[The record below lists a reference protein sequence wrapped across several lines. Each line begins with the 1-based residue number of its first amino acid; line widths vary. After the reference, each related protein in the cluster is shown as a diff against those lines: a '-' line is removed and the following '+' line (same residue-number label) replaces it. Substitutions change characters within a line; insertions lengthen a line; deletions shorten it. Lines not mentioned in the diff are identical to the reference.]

1 MIIRTNIVILPT
13 ENKNMQDRLSC
24 NRNTKE
30 EATSGKKMKKT
41 LLSAAL
47 ACAAILSANAGGMLT
62 NTNQSVSFLRNPAR
76 DGAIGID
83 GVYSNPAGV
92 AMMGE
97 GKWLSV
103 NWQAAWQT
111 RTIQTTN
118 PVFELSKDFNGQP
131 QEYEGKASAP
141 FVPSVQAVWN
151 KGRWSWQFNF
161 SVTGGGG
168 KCEFANG
175 LGSFEGA
182 VGQIAAGLLQ
192 FGSKA
197 GLPSAMVTSGYDCNS
212 YMQGKQY
219 YFGFTLGTAYKVTDN
234 FSVYGGI
241 RILYGSASYKAKI
254 DNIRVITAANPDGV
268 DFGQYYDYIKT
279 YITGAATQYEQAIAT
294 YARAGQEVPVDIIN
308 GYTSVR
314 KLQAVESYRE
324 GVNLQSDQSGVGF
337 APILGADLKLNKFNF
352 AVKYEFR
359 TKMNMEN
366 KSTVKEAH
374 AIDAVNQF
382 RDGTSIREDQPS
394 LLSFG
399 VQYSPID
406 QVRISAGYHHFYD
419 KAAKKTYYKM
429 NEVGVSTRYDNK
441 NDMLKSGTNEYLGG
455 AEWDVTKKL
464 TVSGGFQITRYGNT
478 DEYINDISFV
488 VNSWS
493 YGLGLKYQITDKVA
507 VNAAYFKTCYDDY
520 TTKVDETGIQNS
532 FTRSNRVGAIGIDIA
547 F

>member
-1 MIIRTNIVILPT
+1 MIKKIVF
-13 ENKNMQDRLSC
+13 
-24 NRNTKE
+24 
-30 EATSGKKMKKT
+30 A
-41 LLSAAL
+41 AAL
-47 ACAAILSANAGGMLT
+47 GCAAFTNGFAGGILT
-62 NTNQSVSFLRNPAR
+62 NTNQNVAFLRNPAR

-83 GVYSNPAGV
+83 GTYSNPAGV
-92 AMMGE
+92 AFLDE
-97 GKWLSV
+97 GTHLSI

-111 RTIQTTN
+111 RTIETTN
-118 PVFELSKDFNGQP
+118 PVFTLSKDFNGQP
-131 QEYEGKASAP
+131 QTYEGKASAP
-141 FVPSVQAVWN
+141 FIPSVQAAYN
-151 KGRWSWQFNF
+151 KDRWSFQFNF

-182 VGQIAAGLLQ
+182 VGQIAAGLNQ
-192 FGSKA
+192 FGVAA
-197 GLPSAMVTSGYDCNS
+197 GLPNAVICNGYDCSS

-219 YFGFTLGTAYKVTDN
+219 YFGFTMGAAYKVTDN

-241 RILYGSASYKAKI
+241 RVLYGSATYKAKI
-254 DNIRVITAANPDGV
+254 DNIKVITAATPEGM
-268 DFGQYYDYIKT
+268 DFGQYYDQLKPYID
-279 YITGAATQYEQAIAT
+279 AAAQVSPAA
-294 YARAGQEVPVDIIN
+294 
-308 GYTSVR
+308 R

-337 APILGADLKLNKFNF
+337 APILGADLKLGKLNL

-374 AIDAVNQF
+374 AIDAVNVY

-394 LLSFG
+394 LLAFG
-399 VQYSPID
+399 VQYSPIKC
-406 QVRISAGYHHFYD
+406 VRINAGYHHFYD

-429 NEVGVSTRYDNK
+429 NEAGVSTRYDNK
-441 NDMLKSGTNEYLGG
+441 NDMLANGTNEYLGG
-455 AEWDVTKKL
+455 AEWDITKKL
-464 TVSGGFQITRYGNT
+464 TASAGFQITRYGNT

-493 YGLGLKYQITDKVA
+493 YGLGVKYQVTDKIA
-507 VNAAYFKTCYDDY
+507 INAAYFKTCYDKY
-520 TTKVDETGIQNS
+520 TTALDANGVQNT
-532 FTRSNRVGAIGIDIA
+532 FTRSNRVGAIGVDID

>member
-1 MIIRTNIVILPT
+1 MIKKIVF
-13 ENKNMQDRLSC
+13 
-24 NRNTKE
+24 
-30 EATSGKKMKKT
+30 A
-41 LLSAAL
+41 AAL
-47 ACAAILSANAGGMLT
+47 GCAAFTNGFAGGILT
-62 NTNQSVSFLRNPAR
+62 NTNQNVAFLRNPAR

-83 GVYSNPAGV
+83 GTYSNPAGV
-92 AMMGE
+92 AFLDE
-97 GKWLSV
+97 GTHLSI

-111 RTIQTTN
+111 RTIETTN
-118 PVFELSKDFNGQP
+118 PVFTLSKDFNGQP
-131 QEYEGKASAP
+131 QTYEGKASAP
-141 FVPSVQAVWN
+141 FIPSVQAAYN
-151 KGRWSWQFNF
+151 KDRWSFQFNF

-182 VGQIAAGLLQ
+182 VGQIAAGLNQ
-192 FGSKA
+192 FGVVA
-197 GLPSAMVTSGYDCNS
+197 GLPNPVICNGYDCNS

-219 YFGFTLGTAYKVTDN
+219 YFGFTMGAAYKVTDN

-241 RILYGSASYKAKI
+241 RVLYGSATYKAKI
-254 DNIRVITAANPDGV
+254 DNIKVITAATPEGM
-268 DFGQYYDYIKT
+268 DFGQYYDQLKPYID
-279 YITGAATQYEQAIAT
+279 AAAQVSPAA
-294 YARAGQEVPVDIIN
+294 
-308 GYTSVR
+308 R

-337 APILGADLKLNKFNF
+337 APILGADLKLGKFNL

-374 AIDAVNQF
+374 AIDAVNVF

-394 LLSFG
+394 LLAFG
-399 VQYSPID
+399 VQYSPIEC
-406 QVRISAGYHHFYD
+406 VRINAGYHHFYD

-429 NEVGVSTRYDNK
+429 NEAGVSTRYDNK
-441 NDMLKSGTNEYLGG
+441 NDMLANGTNEYLGG
-455 AEWDVTKKL
+455 AEWDITKKL
-464 TVSGGFQITRYGNT
+464 TASAGFQITRYGNT

-493 YGLGLKYQITDKVA
+493 YGLGVKYQMTDKIA
-507 VNAAYFKTCYDDY
+507 INAAYFKTCYDKY
-520 TTKVDETGIQNS
+520 TTALDANGVQNT
-532 FTRSNRVGAIGIDIA
+532 FTRSNRVGAIGVDID

>member
-1 MIIRTNIVILPT
+1 MIKKIVF
-13 ENKNMQDRLSC
+13 
-24 NRNTKE
+24 
-30 EATSGKKMKKT
+30 A
-41 LLSAAL
+41 AAL
-47 ACAAILSANAGGMLT
+47 GCAAFTNGFAGGILT
-62 NTNQSVSFLRNPAR
+62 NTNQNVAFLRNPAR

-83 GVYSNPAGV
+83 GTYSNPAGV
-92 AMMGE
+92 AFLDE
-97 GKWLSV
+97 GTHLSI

-111 RTIQTTN
+111 RTIETTN
-118 PVFELSKDFNGQP
+118 PVFTLSKDFNGQP
-131 QEYEGKASAP
+131 QTYEGKASAP
-141 FVPSVQAVWN
+141 FIPSVQAAYN
-151 KGRWSWQFNF
+151 KDRWSFQFNF

-182 VGQIAAGLLQ
+182 VGQIAAGLNQ
-192 FGSKA
+192 FGVAA
-197 GLPSAMVTSGYDCNS
+197 GLPNAVICNGYDCNS

-219 YFGFTLGTAYKVTDN
+219 YFGFTMGAAYKVTDN

-241 RILYGSASYKAKI
+241 RVLYGSATYKAKI
-254 DNIRVITAANPDGV
+254 DNIKVITAATPEGM
-268 DFGQYYDYIKT
+268 DFGQYYDQLKPYID
-279 YITGAATQYEQAIAT
+279 AAAQVSPAAK
-294 YARAGQEVPVDIIN
+294 
-308 GYTSVR
+308 

-337 APILGADLKLNKFNF
+337 APILGADLKLGKFNL

-374 AIDAVNQF
+374 AIDAVNVF

-394 LLSFG
+394 LLAFG
-399 VQYSPID
+399 VQYSPIEC
-406 QVRISAGYHHFYD
+406 VRINAGYHHFYD

-429 NEVGVSTRYDNK
+429 NEAGVSTRYDNK
-441 NDMLKSGTNEYLGG
+441 NDMLANGTNEYLGG
-455 AEWDVTKKL
+455 AEWDITKKL
-464 TVSGGFQITRYGNT
+464 TASAGFQITRYGNT

-493 YGLGLKYQITDKVA
+493 YGLGVKYQVTDKIA
-507 VNAAYFKTCYDDY
+507 INAAYFKTCYDKY
-520 TTKVDETGIQNS
+520 TTAIDANGVQNT
-532 FTRSNRVGAIGIDIA
+532 FTRSNRVGAIGVDID

>member
-1 MIIRTNIVILPT
+1 MHI
-13 ENKNMQDRLSC
+13 ENKNAQIEQSIYLKRM
-24 NRNTKE
+24 T
-30 EATSGKKMKKT
+30 KKT
-41 LLSAAL
+41 IITVAL
-47 ACAAILSANAGGMLT
+47 AAATFTSSHAGGILT
-62 NTNQSVSFLRNPAR
+62 NTNQSVAFLRNPAR
-76 DGAIGID
+76 EGAIAID

-92 AMMGE
+92 ALLGE
-97 GKWLSV
+97 GKYVSI

-118 PVFELSKDFNGQP
+118 PVFQLSKDFDGQP
-131 QEYEGKASAP
+131 QTYEGKASAP
-141 FVPSVQAVWN
+141 FVPSVQAAYN
-151 KGRWSWQFNF
+151 TGKWSFQFNF

-182 VGQIAAGLLQ
+182 VGQIAAGLRQ
-192 FGSKA
+192 FGV
-197 GLPSAMVTSGYDCNS
+197 GLQAQGYPFPDAMLTSGYDCSS
-212 YMQGKQY
+212 YMQGKQF
-219 YFGFTLGTAYKVTDN
+219 YFGFTMGAAYKVTDN
-234 FSVYGGI
+234 FSIYGGL
-241 RILYGSASYKAKI
+241 RVLYGSATYKAKI
-254 DNIRVITAANPDGV
+254 DNIKVITAATPQGV
-268 DFGQYYDYIKT
+268 DFGQYYDQIKPYIN
-279 YITGAATQYEQAIAT
+279 GVAQNYETAIAGYT
-294 YARAGQEVPVDIIN
+294 AAGVAVPQNIID
-308 GYTSVR
+308 GYTSIK

-337 APILGADLKLNKFNF
+337 APILGADLKLDKFNF

-374 AIDAVNQF
+374 AIDAVNVF

-394 LLSFG
+394 LLAFG
-399 VQYSPID
+399 VQYSPVEC
-406 QVRISAGYHHFYD
+406 VRVNAGYHHFYD

-429 NEVGVSTRYDNK
+429 NEAGVSTRYDNK

-478 DEYINDISFV
+478 DEYINDISYV
-488 VNSWS
+488 VDSWS

-507 VNAAYFKTCYDDY
+507 INAAYFKTCYDDY
-520 TTKVDETGIQNS
+520 TTNMDATGVQNN
-532 FTRSNRVGAIGIDIA
+532 FTRSNRVGAIGIDIN

>member
-1 MIIRTNIVILPT
+1 MNEQIIKRMT
-13 ENKNMQDRLSC
+13 
-24 NRNTKE
+24 
-30 EATSGKKMKKT
+30 KKT
-41 LLSAAL
+41 LLIAAL
-47 ACAAILSANAGGMLT
+47 SCAALSDATAGGILT

-97 GKWLSV
+97 GKYLSI

-111 RTIQTTN
+111 RTIDTWN
-118 PVFELSKDFNGQP
+118 PVFQLSKDFNGQP
-131 QEYEGKASAP
+131 QRYEGNAKAP
-141 FVPSVQAVWN
+141 FIPSVQAAYN
-151 KGRWSWQFNF
+151 TGKWSFQFNF

-168 KCEFANG
+168 KCEFSDG

-182 VGQIAAGLLQ
+182 VGQIAAGLRQ
-192 FGSKA
+192 FGVA
-197 GLPSAMVTSGYDCNS
+197 LQNQGYPFPNAMITNGYDCQS

-219 YFGFTLGTAYKVTDN
+219 YFGFTVGAAYKVTDYL
-234 FSVYGGI
+234 SLYGGI
-241 RILYGSASYKAKI
+241 RILYGSATYKAKI
-254 DNIRVITAANPDGV
+254 DNIKVINAAYPNGV
-268 DFGQYYDYIKT
+268 DFGAYYDQLKP
-279 YITGAATQYEQAIAT
+279 YITTAAQNYETAIAT
-294 YARAGQEVPVDIIN
+294 YASAGQEIPQNIID

-394 LLSFG
+394 LLAFG
-399 VQYSPID
+399 VQYTPVQCI
-406 QVRISAGYHHFYD
+406 RINAGYHHFYD
-419 KAAKKTYYKM
+419 KAAKKTFYKM

-441 NDMLKSGTNEYLGG
+441 NDQLKSGTNEYLGG
-455 AEWDVTKKL
+455 AEWDITKKL
-464 TVSGGFQITRYGNT
+464 TASAGFQITRYGNT

-488 VNSWS
+488 VDSWS
-493 YGLGLKYQITDKVA
+493 YGLGVKYQVTDKIA
-507 VNAAYFKTCYDDY
+507 INAAYFKTCYDDY
-520 TTKVDETGIQNS
+520 ATQESAEGIKNT
-532 FTRSNRVGAIGIDIA
+532 FTRSNRVGAIGVDIT

>member
-1 MIIRTNIVILPT
+1 MT
-13 ENKNMQDRLSC
+13 
-24 NRNTKE
+24 
-30 EATSGKKMKKT
+30 KKT
-41 LLSAAL
+41 IITVAL
-47 ACAAILSANAGGMLT
+47 AAATFTSSHAGGILT
-62 NTNQSVSFLRNPAR
+62 NTNQSVAFLRNPAR
-76 DGAIGID
+76 EGAIAID

-92 AMMGE
+92 ALLGE
-97 GKWLSV
+97 GKYVSI

-118 PVFELSKDFNGQP
+118 PVFQLSKDFDGQP
-131 QEYEGKASAP
+131 QTYEGKASAP
-141 FVPSVQAVWN
+141 FVPSVQAAYN
-151 KGRWSWQFNF
+151 TGKWSFQFNF

-182 VGQIAAGLLQ
+182 VGQIAAGLRQ
-192 FGSKA
+192 FGV
-197 GLPSAMVTSGYDCNS
+197 GLQAQGYPFPDAMLTNGYDCSS
-212 YMQGKQY
+212 YMQGKQF
-219 YFGFTLGTAYKVTDN
+219 YFGFTMGAAYKVTDN
-234 FSVYGGI
+234 FSVYGGL
-241 RILYGSASYKAKI
+241 RVLYGSATYKAKI
-254 DNIRVITAANPDGV
+254 DNIKVITAATPQGV
-268 DFGQYYDYIKT
+268 DFGQYYDQIKPYIN
-279 YITGAATQYEQAIAT
+279 GVAQNYETAIAGYT
-294 YARAGQEVPVDIIN
+294 AAGVAVPQNIID
-308 GYTSVR
+308 GYTSIR

-337 APILGADLKLNKFNF
+337 APILGADLKLDKFNF

-374 AIDAVNQF
+374 AIDAVNVF

-394 LLSFG
+394 LLAFG
-399 VQYSPID
+399 VQYSPVEC
-406 QVRISAGYHHFYD
+406 VRVNAGYHHFYD

-429 NEVGVSTRYDNK
+429 NEAGVSTRYDNK

-478 DEYINDISFV
+478 DEYINDISYV
-488 VNSWS
+488 VDSWS

-520 TTKVDETGIQNS
+520 TTNMDATGVQNN
-532 FTRSNRVGAIGIDIA
+532 FTRSNRVGAIGIDIN

>member
-1 MIIRTNIVILPT
+1 M
-13 ENKNMQDRLSC
+13 
-24 NRNTKE
+24 TK
-30 EATSGKKMKKT
+30 K
-41 LLSAAL
+41 LLFCAAL
-47 ACAAILSANAGGMLT
+47 LCAASGTAFAGGILT
-62 NTNQSVSFLRNPAR
+62 NTNQNVAFLRNPAR

-83 GVYSNPAGV
+83 GTYSNPAGV
-92 AMMGE
+92 AFMEDGTHV
-97 GKWLSV
+97 SI
-103 NWQAAWQT
+103 NWQMAWQT
-111 RTIQTTN
+111 RSIDTEN

-131 QEYEGKASAP
+131 QHYEGKAYAP
-141 FVPSVQAVWN
+141 FIPSVQAAYN
-151 KGRWSWQFNF
+151 KDRWSLQFNF

-168 KCEFANG
+168 KCEFSNG

-182 VGQIAAGLLQ
+182 VGQIAAGLNQ
-192 FGSKA
+192 FGVMA
-197 GLPSAMVTSGYDCNS
+197 GLPNPIICNGYDCNS

-219 YFGFTLGTAYKVTDN
+219 YFGFTMGAAYKVTDN

-241 RILYGSASYKAKI
+241 RVLYGSATYKAKI
-254 DNIRVITAANPDGV
+254 DNIKVINGMYPDGV
-268 DFGQYYDYIKT
+268 DFGQYYDQLKPYID
-279 YITGAATQYEQAIAT
+279 AAAQVSPAA
-294 YARAGQEVPVDIIN
+294 
-308 GYTSVR
+308 R

-337 APILGADLKLNKFNF
+337 APILGADLKLDKFNF

-382 RDGTSIREDQPS
+382 RDGTKIREDQPS
-394 LLSFG
+394 LLAFG
-399 VQYSPID
+399 VQYTPIKS
-406 QVRISAGYHHFYD
+406 VRINAGYHHFYD

-441 NDMLKSGTNEYLGG
+441 NDQLKSGTNEYLGG
-455 AEWDVTKKL
+455 AEWDITKRL
-464 TVSGGFQITRYGNT
+464 TASAGFQITRYGNT

-488 VNSWS
+488 VDSWS
-493 YGLGLKYQITDKVA
+493 YGLGVKYQVTDKIA

-520 TTKVDETGIQNS
+520 TTAVDANGVQNS
-532 FTRSNRVGAIGIDIA
+532 FTRSNRVGAIGVDIK

>member
-1 MIIRTNIVILPT
+1 MT
-13 ENKNMQDRLSC
+13 
-24 NRNTKE
+24 
-30 EATSGKKMKKT
+30 KKT
-41 LLSAAL
+41 IITVAL
-47 ACAAILSANAGGMLT
+47 AAATFTSSHAGGILT
-62 NTNQSVSFLRNPAR
+62 NTNQSVAFLRNPAR
-76 DGAIGID
+76 EGAIAID

-92 AMMGE
+92 ALLGE
-97 GKWLSV
+97 GKYVSI

-118 PVFELSKDFNGQP
+118 PVFQLSKDFDGQP
-131 QEYEGKASAP
+131 QTYEGKASAP
-141 FVPSVQAVWN
+141 FVPSVQAAYN
-151 KGRWSWQFNF
+151 TGKWSFQFNF

-182 VGQIAAGLLQ
+182 VGQIAAGLRQ
-192 FGSKA
+192 FGV
-197 GLPSAMVTSGYDCNS
+197 GLQAQGYPFPDAMLTSGYDCSS
-212 YMQGKQY
+212 YMQGKQF
-219 YFGFTLGTAYKVTDN
+219 YFGFTMGAAYKITDN
-234 FSVYGGI
+234 FSVYGGL
-241 RILYGSASYKAKI
+241 RVLYGSATYKAKI
-254 DNIRVITAANPDGV
+254 DNIKVITAATPQGV
-268 DFGQYYDYIKT
+268 DFGQYYDQIKPYIN
-279 YITGAATQYEQAIAT
+279 GVAQNYETAIAGYT
-294 YARAGQEVPVDIIN
+294 AAGVAVPQNIID
-308 GYTSVR
+308 GYTSIK

-337 APILGADLKLNKFNF
+337 APILGADLKLDKFNF

-374 AIDAVNQF
+374 AIDAVNVF

-394 LLSFG
+394 LLAFG
-399 VQYSPID
+399 VQYSPVEC
-406 QVRISAGYHHFYD
+406 VRVNAGYHHFYD

-429 NEVGVSTRYDNK
+429 NEAGVSTRYDNK

-478 DEYINDISFV
+478 DEYINDISYV
-488 VNSWS
+488 VDSWS

-520 TTKVDETGIQNS
+520 TTNMDATGVQNN
-532 FTRSNRVGAIGIDIA
+532 FTRSNRVGAIGIDIN

>member
-1 MIIRTNIVILPT
+1 M
-13 ENKNMQDRLSC
+13 
-24 NRNTKE
+24 TKKLLFCV
-30 EATSGKKMKKT
+30 A
-41 LLSAAL
+41 LLSAVSGTAL
-47 ACAAILSANAGGMLT
+47 AGGILT
-62 NTNQSVSFLRNPAR
+62 NTNQNVAFLRNPAR

-83 GVYSNPAGV
+83 GTYSNPAGV
-92 AMMGE
+92 AFMDE
-97 GKWLSV
+97 GTHLSI

-111 RTIQTTN
+111 RTIETTN
-118 PVFELSKDFNGQP
+118 PVFTMSKDFNGQP
-131 QEYEGKASAP
+131 QHYEGKASAP
-141 FVPSVQAVWN
+141 FIPSVQAAYN
-151 KGRWSWQFNF
+151 KGKWSLQFNF

-182 VGQIAAGLLQ
+182 VGQIAAGLNQ
-192 FGSKA
+192 FG
-197 GLPSAMVTSGYDCNS
+197 GELQRQGYPFPDAMLTRGYDCNS

-219 YFGFTLGTAYKVTDN
+219 YFGFTMGAAYKVTDN

-241 RILYGSASYKAKI
+241 RVLYGSATYKAKI
-254 DNIRVITAANPDGV
+254 DNIKVITAVTPEGM
-268 DFGQYYDYIKT
+268 DFGQYYDQLKPYID
-279 YITGAATQYEQAIAT
+279 AAAQVSPAA
-294 YARAGQEVPVDIIN
+294 
-308 GYTSVR
+308 R

-337 APILGADLKLNKFNF
+337 APILGADLKLDKFNF

-374 AIDAVNQF
+374 AIDAVNVF

-394 LLSFG
+394 LLAFG
-399 VQYSPID
+399 VQYTPVEC
-406 QVRISAGYHHFYD
+406 VRINAGYHHFYD

-441 NDMLKSGTNEYLGG
+441 NSLLDKGTDEYLGG
-455 AEWDVTKKL
+455 AEWDITKKL
-464 TVSGGFQITRYGNT
+464 TASAGFQITRYGNT

-488 VNSWS
+488 VDSWS
-493 YGLGLKYQITDKVA
+493 YGLGVKYKVTDKIA
-507 VNAAYFKTCYDDY
+507 INAAYFKTCYDDY
-520 TTKVDETGIQNS
+520 TTAVDANGVQNS
-532 FTRSNRVGAIGIDIA
+532 FTRSNRVGAIGVDIK

>member
-1 MIIRTNIVILPT
+1 M
-13 ENKNMQDRLSC
+13 
-24 NRNTKE
+24 TKKLLFCV
-30 EATSGKKMKKT
+30 A
-41 LLSAAL
+41 LLSAVSGTAL
-47 ACAAILSANAGGMLT
+47 AGGILT
-62 NTNQSVSFLRNPAR
+62 NTNQNVAFLRNPAR

-92 AMMGE
+92 AFMEE
-97 GKWLSV
+97 GTHLSI

-111 RTIQTTN
+111 RTIETTN
-118 PVFELSKDFNGQP
+118 PVFTMSKDFNGQP
-131 QEYEGKASAP
+131 QHYEGKASAP
-141 FVPSVQAVWN
+141 FIPSVQAAYN
-151 KGRWSWQFNF
+151 KGKWSLQFNF

-168 KCEFANG
+168 KCEFSNG

-182 VGQIAAGLLQ
+182 VGQIAAGLRQ
-192 FGSKA
+192 FGVSA
-197 GLPSAMVTSGYDCNS
+197 GLPAAIVTSGYDCNS

-219 YFGFTLGTAYKVTDN
+219 YFGFTMGAAYKVTDN
-234 FSVYGGI
+234 LSVYGGI
-241 RILYGSASYKAKI
+241 RVLYGSATYKAKI
-254 DNIRVITAANPDGV
+254 DNIKVINGMNPDGV
-268 DFGQYYDYIKT
+268 DFGEYYDQIKP
-279 YITGAATQYEQAIAT
+279 YITGAAQNYEAAIAA
-294 YARAGQEVPVDIIN
+294 YARAGQEIPAEIIN

-337 APILGADLKLNKFNF
+337 APILGADLKLDKFNF

-374 AIDAVNQF
+374 AIDAVNVF

-394 LLSFG
+394 LLAFG
-399 VQYSPID
+399 VQYTPVKC
-406 QVRISAGYHHFYD
+406 VRINAGYHHFYD

-441 NDMLKSGTNEYLGG
+441 NSLLDKGTDEYLGG
-455 AEWDVTKKL
+455 AEWDITKKL
-464 TVSGGFQITRYGNT
+464 TASAGFQVTRYGNT

-488 VNSWS
+488 VDSWS
-493 YGLGLKYQITDKVA
+493 YGLGVKYQVTDKIA
-507 VNAAYFKTCYDDY
+507 INAAYFKTCYDDY
-520 TTKVDETGIQNS
+520 TTAVDANGVQNS
-532 FTRSNRVGAIGIDIA
+532 FTRSNRVGAIGVDIK

>member
-1 MIIRTNIVILPT
+1 M
-13 ENKNMQDRLSC
+13 
-24 NRNTKE
+24 TKKLLFCV
-30 EATSGKKMKKT
+30 A
-41 LLSAAL
+41 LLSAVSGTAL
-47 ACAAILSANAGGMLT
+47 AGGILT
-62 NTNQSVSFLRNPAR
+62 NTNQNVAFLRNPAR

-92 AMMGE
+92 AFMDE
-97 GKWLSV
+97 GTHLSI

-111 RTIQTTN
+111 RTIETTN
-118 PVFELSKDFNGQP
+118 PVFTMSKDFNGQP
-131 QEYEGKASAP
+131 QHYEGKASAP
-141 FVPSVQAVWN
+141 FIPSVQAAYN

-168 KCEFANG
+168 KCEFGNG

-182 VGQIAAGLLQ
+182 VGQIAAGLRQ
-192 FGSKA
+192 FGVSA
-197 GLPSAMVTSGYDCNS
+197 GLPAAVVTSGYDCNS

-219 YFGFTLGTAYKVTDN
+219 YFGFTMGAAYKVTDN
-234 FSVYGGI
+234 LSVYGGI
-241 RILYGSASYKAKI
+241 RVLYGSATYKAKI
-254 DNIRVITAANPDGV
+254 DNIKVINGMNPDGV
-268 DFGQYYDYIKT
+268 DFGEYYDQIKP
-279 YITGAATQYEQAIAT
+279 YITGAAQNYEAAM
-294 YARAGQEVPVDIIN
+294 AAGYELSPEDMSKYMSI
-308 GYTSVR
+308 R

-374 AIDAVNQF
+374 AIDAVNVF

-394 LLSFG
+394 LLAFG
-399 VQYSPID
+399 VQYTPVEC
-406 QVRISAGYHHFYD
+406 VRINAGYHHFYD

-441 NDMLKSGTNEYLGG
+441 NSLLDKGTDEYLGG
-455 AEWDVTKKL
+455 AEWDITKKL
-464 TVSGGFQITRYGNT
+464 TASAGFQITRYGNT

-488 VNSWS
+488 VDSWS
-493 YGLGLKYQITDKVA
+493 YGLGVKYKVTDKIA
-507 VNAAYFKTCYDDY
+507 INAAYFKTCYDDY
-520 TTKVDETGIQNS
+520 TTAVDANGVQNS
-532 FTRSNRVGAIGIDIA
+532 FTRSNRVGAIGVDIK

>member
-1 MIIRTNIVILPT
+1 M
-13 ENKNMQDRLSC
+13 
-24 NRNTKE
+24 TKKLLFCV
-30 EATSGKKMKKT
+30 A
-41 LLSAAL
+41 LLSAVSGTAL
-47 ACAAILSANAGGMLT
+47 AGGILT
-62 NTNQSVSFLRNPAR
+62 NTNQNVAFLRNPAR

-92 AMMGE
+92 AFMDE
-97 GKWLSV
+97 GTHLSI

-111 RTIQTTN
+111 RTIETTN
-118 PVFELSKDFNGQP
+118 PVFTMSKDFNGQP
-131 QEYEGKASAP
+131 QHYEGKASAP
-141 FVPSVQAVWN
+141 FIPSVQAAYN
-151 KGRWSWQFNF
+151 KGKWSLQFNF
-161 SVTGGGG
+161 SITGGGG
-168 KCEFANG
+168 KCEFGNG

-182 VGQIAAGLLQ
+182 VGQIAAGLRQ
-192 FGSKA
+192 FGVSA
-197 GLPSAMVTSGYDCNS
+197 GLPAAVVTSGYDCNS

-219 YFGFTLGTAYKVTDN
+219 YFGFTMGAAYKVTDN

-241 RILYGSASYKAKI
+241 RVLYGSATYKAKI
-254 DNIRVITAANPDGV
+254 DNIKVINGMNPDGV
-268 DFGQYYDYIKT
+268 DFGEYYDQIKP
-279 YITGAATQYEQAIAT
+279 YITGAAQNYEAAIAA
-294 YARAGQEVPVDIIN
+294 YARAGQEIPAEIIN

-337 APILGADLKLNKFNF
+337 APILGADLKLDKFNF

-374 AIDAVNQF
+374 AIDAVNVF

-394 LLSFG
+394 LLAFG
-399 VQYSPID
+399 VQYTPVEC
-406 QVRISAGYHHFYD
+406 VRINVGYHHFYD

-441 NDMLKSGTNEYLGG
+441 NSLLDKGTDEYLGG
-455 AEWDVTKKL
+455 AEWDITKKL
-464 TVSGGFQITRYGNT
+464 TASAGFQITRYGNT

-488 VNSWS
+488 VDSWS
-493 YGLGLKYQITDKVA
+493 YGLGVKYKVTDKIA
-507 VNAAYFKTCYDDY
+507 INAAYFKTCYDDY
-520 TTKVDETGIQNS
+520 TTAVDANGVQNS
-532 FTRSNRVGAIGIDIA
+532 FTRSNRVGAIGVDIK

>member
-1 MIIRTNIVILPT
+1 MIKKIVF
-13 ENKNMQDRLSC
+13 
-24 NRNTKE
+24 
-30 EATSGKKMKKT
+30 A
-41 LLSAAL
+41 AAL
-47 ACAAILSANAGGMLT
+47 GCAAFTNGFAGGILT
-62 NTNQSVSFLRNPAR
+62 NTNQNVAFLRNPAR

-83 GVYSNPAGV
+83 GTYSNPAGV
-92 AMMGE
+92 AFLDE
-97 GKWLSV
+97 GTHLSI

-111 RTIQTTN
+111 RTIETTN
-118 PVFELSKDFNGQP
+118 PVFTMSKDFNGQP
-131 QEYEGKASAP
+131 QTYEGKASAP
-141 FVPSVQAVWN
+141 FIPSVQAAYN
-151 KGRWSWQFNF
+151 KDRWSFQFNF

-182 VGQIAAGLLQ
+182 VGQIAAGLNQ
-192 FGSKA
+192 FGVAA
-197 GLPSAMVTSGYDCNS
+197 GLPNPVICNGYDCSS

-219 YFGFTLGTAYKVTDN
+219 YFGFTMGAAYKVTDN

-241 RILYGSASYKAKI
+241 RVLYGSATYKAKI
-254 DNIRVITAANPDGV
+254 DNIKVITAATPEGM
-268 DFGQYYDYIKT
+268 DFGQYYDQLKPYID
-279 YITGAATQYEQAIAT
+279 AAAQVSPAA
-294 YARAGQEVPVDIIN
+294 
-308 GYTSVR
+308 R

-337 APILGADLKLNKFNF
+337 APILGADLKLGKFNL

-374 AIDAVNQF
+374 AIDAVNVY

-394 LLSFG
+394 LLAFG
-399 VQYSPID
+399 VQYSPIEC
-406 QVRISAGYHHFYD
+406 VRINAGYHHFYD

-429 NEVGVSTRYDNK
+429 NEAGVSTRYDNK
-441 NDMLKSGTNEYLGG
+441 NDMLANGTNEYLGG
-455 AEWDVTKKL
+455 AEWDITKKL
-464 TVSGGFQITRYGNT
+464 TASAGFQITRYGNT

-493 YGLGLKYQITDKVA
+493 YGLGVKYQVTDKIA
-507 VNAAYFKTCYDDY
+507 INAAYFKTCYDKY
-520 TTKVDETGIQNS
+520 TTALDANGVQNT
-532 FTRSNRVGAIGIDIA
+532 FTRSNRVGAIGVDID